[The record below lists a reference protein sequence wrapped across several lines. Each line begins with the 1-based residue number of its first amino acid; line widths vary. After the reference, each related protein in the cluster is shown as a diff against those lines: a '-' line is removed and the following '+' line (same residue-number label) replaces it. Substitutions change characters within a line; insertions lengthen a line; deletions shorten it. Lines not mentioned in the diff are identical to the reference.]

1 MKDFGKLGNFPC
13 NNEISYE
20 LRCFLG
26 TRRQFMKKN
35 RKRIVAAFMTILMA
49 LTLVPTW
56 LLGGVFATT
65 AKADNTVELSGVA
78 MATTVKDKKDKNTF
92 GDSFGGDYDC
102 KNGFVIDKG
111 VIHKNS
117 AKDIKE
123 GSTTIFKGK
132 KDSNGEIDSVCLQ
145 VNASNAIRYTVPEG
159 NTATISVIA
168 GTSGGK
174 TGEKRNVVIK
184 KVLGEN
190 NENEV
195 TKGKDMTKGGSTD
208 VNADGTAFSKTVSS
222 KMEAGTYAIYGSNT
236 IDIYY
241 VKVELETAG
250 PVTGAK
256 PTVRPDSLKANYNT
270 ETGKIDLSWDAAV
283 EGTGDSVYQIFVGD
297 KKVDSVKCTEKTY
310 SYTPDKSGKY
320 TFTVKGA
327 LGTDV
332 EETGASAEVT
342 VTVPLAEPSV
352 KATRVSTDGTK
363 INVEASGSA
372 EAEKYEISVY
382 DADKK
387 LVKTV
392 EAEAKDGKATT
403 TIDGLK
409 EGYKYYV
416 SATAV
421 RGDEKKASDSEKMAS
436 VMPYA
441 EKDTSQAIPG
451 MTVINTNDAD
461 NSKTVSL
468 TIVRENG
475 TIKAGQTSGK
485 SSKIEKTG
493 IKYGSLIA
501 APATTKDF
509 TFSATIK
516 VTGAE
521 RGTSTSK
528 QQGVYLGAF
537 ADTKQ
542 ATKDIISA
550 ELGTD
555 GKAYSAYIGIKKDGE
570 FDRDGGVDAKLDT
583 EYKVTITR
591 TGSVYTYSVKNKND
605 DVVMQESVTATADA
619 LKEGGAAIP
628 AIALVGA
635 TATITNIKLTVDGK
649 AAVDAANFTGSFNP
663 FVDNWAIVDA
673 PVLSDVTTEEN
684 KKDGKITIK
693 VDEEI
698 SPVGAAEVSV
708 DMIDAEGKVVDTK
721 VASSTGA
728 SVTFEPKASGD
739 YSFKAYATRPTET
752 TKKES
757 KPITVKG
764 FVLPIK
770 APVVNARTAT
780 DSKVE
785 VYWDAVPEAN
795 TYKVEYKKNGDESF
809 AVLTEGTT
817 ALSAM
822 TPSLTAGETYIFKVT
837 ATRTSDGQSK
847 TSNDVIFTV
856 ADHEQFVWKF
866 SAFGQG
872 VTINEDKLN
881 DKKKSNNGYSGSV
894 NTGDGSVNV
903 WSVGSKGKLVPAS
916 TDGVAFYYATI
927 PANKNFT
934 LTATANVNSWTYT
947 NGQEGFGLMAADAV
961 GTNGDSSVFWNN
973 SYMASATKV
982 EYYSSVDEE
991 TGVASVS
998 KTSGDKI
1005 SMKLG
1010 IGSQEKIGVTN
1021 DNIDK
1026 LKDNDTDTVTNEF
1039 KTSMSTLDT
1048 SKLGSEA
1055 GTYNLIGNYT
1065 NTDSTFVGTT
1075 VENPITTI
1083 KLTIQKNNT
1092 GYFVSYTD
1100 ANGNTTTKKYYDT
1113 EALSKLDADNVYV
1126 GMFASRT
1133 CDVTYTDISLTTID
1147 PADDAPAEERPV
1159 EYKDVVLSVSS
1170 ASTSSSEN
1178 YKLKGMSNVD
1188 GHVVVTKGEEVVGE
1202 GDVKASEAFAFD
1214 TKLKVGDNKF
1224 VVTLTPDENFKFG
1237 DYELPTS
1244 YDPVEV
1250 SKTVTYAYFTGD
1262 LIYVSAEATAA
1273 VYEAKAN
1280 ETYSSKAQINS
1291 GKGTKGNPIDIYNA
1305 VAYAKAG
1312 QKILLLAGDYKVA
1325 NNLLIPFGID
1335 GTSEKPIYMMPEQ
1348 AGTRVVLDFA
1358 GTTGEGITLCGNYW
1372 YIQNIDVTNSANGKD
1387 GIHVAGSYNVLDS
1400 VNTYNNG
1407 NTGIQISRFSN
1418 VQAKSDWP
1426 AYNTI
1431 KNCTSHNNADAGY
1444 EDADGFAAKL
1454 TIGKGNVFVGCIA
1467 HNNAD
1472 DGWDLFA
1479 KVETGNIPAV
1489 VIMNCVAYANGY
1501 LEDGT
1506 DAGNGNGFKMGGS
1519 SLAGGHVLLNSV
1531 AFENKAKGIDSN
1543 SCPDNVVVSSTS
1555 YNNNN
1560 YNIALYTNDA
1570 KNTDYT
1576 AYGALSYRN
1585 KYQSVSDS
1593 FKAKGT
1599 QDAAK
1604 LYQATDYYWK
1614 AASGDANEASTALT
1628 DSSFVSVN
1636 TNSVNVDTATA
1647 LTETATLL
1655 ADTASAIKYTAE
1667 PVTRNADGTI
1677 NMNGIMML
1685 TAETRAALGAG
1696 VGADALDKAPQLT
1709 AESKQILINA
1719 LGEEE
1724 FNRIASLS
1732 FASPVLSREGNE
1744 GTLTKDSSNMALM
1757 MILLMASVAAAAGV
1771 VVFEKKRRM
1780 AR

>member
-1 MKDFGKLGNFPC
+1 MRYRRKYGVL
-13 NNEISYE
+13 E
-20 LRCFLG
+20 

-35 RKRIVAAFMTILMA
+35 RKRIVAAFMTVLMA

-65 AKADNTVELSGVA
+65 AKADEKTYS
-78 MATTVKDKKDKNTF
+78 
-92 GDSFGGDYDC
+92 YD
-102 KNGFVIDKG
+102 V
-111 VIHKNS
+111 
-117 AKDIKE
+117 
-123 GSTTIFKGK
+123 T
-132 KDSNGEIDSVCLQ
+132 KDSNWKKATNIAKDTKIGTDGYFVIGNGGESGDKAKYA
-145 VNASNAIRYTVPEG
+145 NSNTKSIELNNGGVGTISFTIPAGMEA
-159 NTATISVIA
+159 TATFTVTASGDLKNGVAAIA
-168 GTSGGK
+168 YY
-174 TGEKRNVVIK
+174 E
-184 KVLGEN
+184 LL
-190 NENEV
+190 
-195 TKGKDMTKGGSTD
+195 D
-208 VNADGTAFSKTVSS
+208 SS
-222 KMEAGTYAIYGSNT
+222 KVAVSQVSGAENCKLTDTKTKVEASYKLSEGTYTFKANKPTEDTNKNVRVYKIEVNMKST
-236 IDIYY
+236 
-241 VKVELETAG
+241 G
-250 PVTGAK
+250 PVVGAM
-256 PTVRPDSLKANYNT
+256 PTVKPDSLTANYNQ
-270 ETGKIDLSWDAAV
+270 ETGKVDLAWEAAV
-283 EGTGDSVYQIFVGD
+283 EGSGDSVYQIYVGD
-297 KKVDSVKCTEKTY
+297 KKVDSVKYTEKTY
-310 SYTPDKSGKY
+310 SYTPDKSGEY
-320 TFTVKGA
+320 TFSVKGA
-327 LGTDV
+327 LGDKV
-332 EETGASAEVT
+332 EEKGASKTVAVT
-342 VTVPLAEPSV
+342 LPLSAPTV
-352 KATRVSTDGTK
+352 KATRVPTDGTK
-363 INVEASGSA
+363 INVEASGS
-372 EAEKYEISVY
+372 EAEKYEFSVY

-542 ATKDIISA
+542 GTKDIISA

-649 AAVDAANFTGSFNP
+649 VAVDAANFTGSFNP

-961 GTNGDSSVFWNN
+961 GTNGDASVFWNN

-1021 DNIDK
+1021 DNINK

-1273 VYEAKAN
+1273 VDEAKAN

-1479 KVETGNIPAV
+1479 KVETGNIPSV

-1593 FKAKGT
+1593 LKAKGT

-1647 LTETATLL
+1647 LTETAILL

-1667 PVTRNADGTI
+1667 PVTRNTDGTI
-1677 NMNGIMML
+1677 NMNGLMML

-1757 MILLMASVAAAAGV
+1757 MILLMASVAAVAGV

>member
-195 TKGKDMTKGGSTD
+195 TKGKDMTKGGSSD

-283 EGTGDSVYQIFVGD
+283 EGIGDSVYQIFVGD

-493 IKYGSLIA
+493 VKYGSLIA

-542 ATKDIISA
+542 GTKDIISA

-649 AAVDAANFTGSFNP
+649 VAVDAANFTGSFNP

-673 PVLSDVTTEEN
+673 PVLSDATTEEN

-961 GTNGDSSVFWNN
+961 GTNGDASVFWNN

-1170 ASTSSSEN
+1170 ASTSSSED

-1202 GDVKASEAFAFD
+1202 GDVKASEAFTFD

-1250 SKTVTYAYFTGD
+1250 SKSVTYAYFTGD

-1273 VYEAKAN
+1273 VDEAKAN

-1312 QKILLLAGDYKVA
+1312 QKILLLEGNYKVA
-1325 NNLLIPFGID
+1325 NNLLIPFGIN

-1454 TIGKGNVFVGCIA
+1454 TIGKGNVFIGCIA

-1479 KVETGNIPAV
+1479 KVETGNIPSV

-1593 FKAKGT
+1593 LKAKGT

>member
-1 MKDFGKLGNFPC
+1 
-13 NNEISYE
+13 
-20 LRCFLG
+20 
-26 TRRQFMKKN
+26 MKKN

-195 TKGKDMTKGGSTD
+195 TKGKDMTKGGSSD

-542 ATKDIISA
+542 GTKDIISA

-649 AAVDAANFTGSFNP
+649 VAVDAANFTGSFNP

-673 PVLSDVTTEEN
+673 PVLSDVTTEDN

-866 SAFGQG
+866 SAFGSG
-872 VTINEDKLN
+872 ITINEDKLN

-903 WSVGSKGKLVPAS
+903 WSLGSKGKLVPAS

-927 PANKNFT
+927 PTSKNFT

-961 GTNGDSSVFWNN
+961 GTNGDASVFWNN

-982 EYYSSVDEE
+982 EYYSNIDEE

-1026 LKDNDTDTVTNEF
+1026 LKNNDTDTVTNEF
-1039 KTSMSTLDT
+1039 KTTMSTLDT

-1075 VENPITTI
+1075 VENPITSI

-1100 ANGNTTTKKYYDT
+1100 AEGNTTTKKYYDT
-1113 EALSKLDADNVYV
+1113 DALSKIDAENVYV

-1159 EYKDVVLSVSS
+1159 EYKNVVLSVSS
-1170 ASTSSSEN
+1170 ASTSSSED

-1250 SKTVTYAYFTGD
+1250 SKSVTYAYFTGD

-1273 VYEAKAN
+1273 VDEAKAN

-1312 QKILLLAGDYKVA
+1312 QKILLLEGNYKVA

-1472 DGWDLFA
+1472 DGWDFFA
-1479 KVETGNIPAV
+1479 KVETGNIPTV

-1519 SLAGGHVLLNSV
+1519 SLAAGHVILNSV

-1593 FKAKGT
+1593 LKAKGT

-1614 AASGDANEASTALT
+1614 AASGDANEASTVLT

-1677 NMNGIMML
+1677 NMNGLMML

-1724 FNRIASLS
+1724 FNRIASIS

-1771 VVFEKKRRM
+1771 VVFEKKRRI

>member
-1 MKDFGKLGNFPC
+1 MRYRRKYGVL
-13 NNEISYE
+13 E
-20 LRCFLG
+20 

-35 RKRIVAAFMTILMA
+35 RKRIVAAFMTVLMA

-56 LLGGVFATT
+56 LLGGVFTTT
-65 AKADNTVELSGVA
+65 AKAAEKTYSYDVESDSNWKK
-78 MATTVKDKKDKNTF
+78 ATNIAKDTKIGTD
-92 GDSFGGDYDC
+92 GY
-102 KNGFVIDKG
+102 FVIGNGGEKGDKAKYANSDTRSIELARGG
-111 VIHKNS
+111 V
-117 AKDIKE
+117 
-123 GSTTIFKGK
+123 GTISF
-132 KDSNGEIDSVCLQ
+132 
-145 VNASNAIRYTVPEG
+145 TVPAGMEATASFEVTASG
-159 NTATISVIA
+159 AGIAYYDLIDASQKSVSQESGAAGCKLTDTNTAVTASY
-168 GTSGGK
+168 K
-174 TGEKRNVVIK
+174 
-184 KVLGEN
+184 LGE
-190 NENEV
+190 
-195 TKGKDMTKGGSTD
+195 
-208 VNADGTAFSKTVSS
+208 
-222 KMEAGTYAIYGSNT
+222 GTYTFRATAPTDAKKNVRVYSIKVNT
-236 IDIYY
+236 
-241 VKVELETAG
+241 KSTA

-256 PTVRPDSLKANYNT
+256 PTVKPDSLKANYNT

-283 EGTGDSVYQIFVGD
+283 EGSGDSVYQIFVGD

-342 VTVPLAEPSV
+342 VTVPLTEPTV

-372 EAEKYEISVY
+372 EAERYEISVY

-392 EAEAKDGKATT
+392 EADAKDGKASATV
-403 TIDGLK
+403 DGLK

-521 RGTSTSK
+521 KGTSTSK

-649 AAVDAANFTGSFNP
+649 VAVDAANFTGSFNP

-673 PVLSDVTTEEN
+673 PVLSDATTEEN

-795 TYKVEYKKNGDESF
+795 TYKVEYKKNGEESF

-961 GTNGDSSVFWNN
+961 GTNGDASVFWNN

-1273 VYEAKAN
+1273 VDEAKAN

-1614 AASGDANEASTALT
+1614 AASGDANEASTVLT

-1655 ADTASAIKYTAE
+1655 ADTASAIKYTVE

-1677 NMNGIMML
+1677 NMNGLMML

>member
-1 MKDFGKLGNFPC
+1 
-13 NNEISYE
+13 
-20 LRCFLG
+20 
-26 TRRQFMKKN
+26 MKKN

-649 AAVDAANFTGSFNP
+649 AEVDAANFTGSFNP

-757 KPITVKG
+757 ESITVEG

-1273 VYEAKAN
+1273 VDEAKAN

-1655 ADTASAIKYTAE
+1655 ADTASAIKYTAD

>member
-1 MKDFGKLGNFPC
+1 
-13 NNEISYE
+13 
-20 LRCFLG
+20 
-26 TRRQFMKKN
+26 MKKN

-195 TKGKDMTKGGSTD
+195 TKGKDMTKGGSSD

-542 ATKDIISA
+542 GTKDIISA

-649 AAVDAANFTGSFNP
+649 VAVDAANFTGSFNP

-673 PVLSDVTTEEN
+673 PVLSDVTTEDN

-785 VYWDAVPEAN
+785 VYWDAVPEAS

-961 GTNGDSSVFWNN
+961 GTNGDASVFWNN

-1170 ASTSSSEN
+1170 ASTASSEN

-1273 VYEAKAN
+1273 VDEAKAN

-1479 KVETGNIPAV
+1479 KVETGNIPSV

-1677 NMNGIMML
+1677 NMNGLMML

>member
-1 MKDFGKLGNFPC
+1 MRYRRKYGVL
-13 NNEISYE
+13 E
-20 LRCFLG
+20 

-35 RKRIVAAFMTILMA
+35 RKRIVAAFMTVLMA

-56 LLGGVFATT
+56 LLGGVFTTT
-65 AKADNTVELSGVA
+65 AKAAEKTYSYDVESDSNWKK
-78 MATTVKDKKDKNTF
+78 ATNIAKDTKIGTD
-92 GDSFGGDYDC
+92 GY
-102 KNGFVIDKG
+102 FVIGNGGEKGDKAKYANSDTRSIELARGG
-111 VIHKNS
+111 V
-117 AKDIKE
+117 
-123 GSTTIFKGK
+123 GTISF
-132 KDSNGEIDSVCLQ
+132 
-145 VNASNAIRYTVPEG
+145 TVPAGMEATASFEVTASG
-159 NTATISVIA
+159 AGIAYYDLIDASQKSVSQESGAAGCKLTDTNTAVTASY
-168 GTSGGK
+168 K
-174 TGEKRNVVIK
+174 
-184 KVLGEN
+184 LGE
-190 NENEV
+190 
-195 TKGKDMTKGGSTD
+195 
-208 VNADGTAFSKTVSS
+208 
-222 KMEAGTYAIYGSNT
+222 GTYTFRATAPTDAKKNVRVYSIKVNT
-236 IDIYY
+236 
-241 VKVELETAG
+241 KSTG

-256 PTVRPDSLKANYNT
+256 PTVKPDSLKANYNT

-283 EGTGDSVYQIFVGD
+283 EGSGDSVYQIFVGD

-342 VTVPLAEPSV
+342 VTVPLTEPTV

-372 EAEKYEISVY
+372 EAERYEISVY

-392 EAEAKDGKATT
+392 EADAKDGKASATV
-403 TIDGLK
+403 DGLK

-649 AAVDAANFTGSFNP
+649 VAVDAANFTGSFNP
-663 FVDNWAIVDA
+663 FVDNWAIVDV
-673 PVLSDVTTEEN
+673 PVLSDATTEEN

-795 TYKVEYKKNGDESF
+795 TYKVEYKKNGEESF

-961 GTNGDSSVFWNN
+961 GTNGDASVFWNN

-1273 VYEAKAN
+1273 VDEAKAN

>member
-649 AAVDAANFTGSFNP
+649 VAVDAANFTGSFNP

-673 PVLSDVTTEEN
+673 PVLSDATTEEN

-795 TYKVEYKKNGDESF
+795 TYKVEYKKNGEESF

-961 GTNGDSSVFWNN
+961 GTNGDASVFWNN

-1273 VYEAKAN
+1273 VDEAKAN

>member
-195 TKGKDMTKGGSTD
+195 TKGKDMTKGGSSD

-542 ATKDIISA
+542 GTKDIISA

-649 AAVDAANFTGSFNP
+649 VAVDAANFTGSFNP

-961 GTNGDSSVFWNN
+961 GTNGDASVFWNN

-1273 VYEAKAN
+1273 VDEAKAN

-1479 KVETGNIPAV
+1479 KVETGNIPSV

-1593 FKAKGT
+1593 LKAKGT

-1677 NMNGIMML
+1677 NMNGLMML

-1757 MILLMASVAAAAGV
+1757 MILLMASVAAVAGV

>member
-1 MKDFGKLGNFPC
+1 MRVSRATMRYRRKYGVL
-13 NNEISYE
+13 E
-20 LRCFLG
+20 

-35 RKRIVAAFMTILMA
+35 RKRIVAAFMTVLMA

-56 LLGGVFATT
+56 LLGGVFTTT
-65 AKADNTVELSGVA
+65 AKADEKTYS
-78 MATTVKDKKDKNTF
+78 
-92 GDSFGGDYDC
+92 YD
-102 KNGFVIDKG
+102 V
-111 VIHKNS
+111 
-117 AKDIKE
+117 
-123 GSTTIFKGK
+123 T
-132 KDSNGEIDSVCLQ
+132 KDSNWKKATNIAKDTKIGTDGYFVIGNGGESGDKAKYA
-145 VNASNAIRYTVPEG
+145 NSNTKSIELNNGGVGTISFTIPAGMEA
-159 NTATISVIA
+159 TATFTVTASGDLKNGVAAIA
-168 GTSGGK
+168 YYELLDSAKVAVSQVSGAENCKLTDTK
-174 TGEKRNVVIK
+174 T
-184 KVLGEN
+184 KV
-190 NENEV
+190 
-195 TKGKDMTKGGSTD
+195 
-208 VNADGTAFSKTVSS
+208 
-222 KMEAGTYAIYGSNT
+222 EASYKLSEGTYTFKANKPTEDTNKNVRVYKIEVNMKST
-236 IDIYY
+236 
-241 VKVELETAG
+241 G
-250 PVTGAK
+250 PVVGAM
-256 PTVRPDSLKANYNT
+256 PTVKPDSLTANYNQ
-270 ETGKIDLSWDAAV
+270 ETGKVDLAWEAAV
-283 EGTGDSVYQIFVGD
+283 EGSGDSVYQIYVGD
-297 KKVDSVKCTEKTY
+297 KKVDSVKYTEKTY
-310 SYTPDKSGKY
+310 SYTPDKSGEY
-320 TFTVKGA
+320 TFSVKGA
-327 LGTDV
+327 LGDKV
-332 EETGASAEVT
+332 EEKGASKTVAVT
-342 VTVPLAEPSV
+342 LPLSAPTV
-352 KATRVSTDGTK
+352 KATRVPTDGTK
-363 INVEASGSA
+363 INVEASGS
-372 EAEKYEISVY
+372 EAEKYEFSVY
-382 DADKK
+382 DSDKK

-392 EAEAKDGKATT
+392 EAEAKDGKAATT
-403 TIDGLK
+403 VEGLK

-421 RGDEKKASDSEKMAS
+421 RGEEKKESDAEKMAS

-493 IKYGSLIA
+493 VKYGSLIA

-542 ATKDIISA
+542 GTKDIISA

-649 AAVDAANFTGSFNP
+649 VAVDAANFTGSFNP

-673 PVLSDVTTEEN
+673 PVLSDVTTEDN

-866 SAFGQG
+866 SAFGSG
-872 VTINEDKLN
+872 ITINEDKLN

-903 WSVGSKGKLVPAS
+903 WSLGSKGKLVPAS

-927 PANKNFT
+927 PTSKNFT

-961 GTNGDSSVFWNN
+961 GTNGDASVFWNN

-982 EYYSSVDEE
+982 EYYSNIDEE

-1026 LKDNDTDTVTNEF
+1026 LKNNDTDTVTNEF
-1039 KTSMSTLDT
+1039 KTTMSTLDT

-1075 VENPITTI
+1075 VENPITSI

-1100 ANGNTTTKKYYDT
+1100 AEGNTTTKKYYDT
-1113 EALSKLDADNVYV
+1113 DALSKIDAENVYV

-1159 EYKDVVLSVSS
+1159 EYKNVVLSVSS
-1170 ASTSSSEN
+1170 ASTSSSED

-1214 TKLKVGDNKF
+1214 TKLKIGDNKF

-1250 SKTVTYAYFTGD
+1250 SKSVTYAYFTGD

-1273 VYEAKAN
+1273 VDEAKAN

-1312 QKILLLAGDYKVA
+1312 QKILLLEGNYKVA
-1325 NNLLIPFGID
+1325 NNLLIPFGIN

-1454 TIGKGNVFVGCIA
+1454 TIGKGNVFIGCIA

-1479 KVETGNIPAV
+1479 KVETGNIPSV

-1593 FKAKGT
+1593 LKAKGT

-1655 ADTASAIKYTAE
+1655 ADAASAIKYTAE

>member
-1 MKDFGKLGNFPC
+1 
-13 NNEISYE
+13 
-20 LRCFLG
+20 
-26 TRRQFMKKN
+26 MKKN
-35 RKRIVAAFMTILMA
+35 RKRIVAAFMTVLMA

-56 LLGGVFATT
+56 LLGGVFTTT
-65 AKADNTVELSGVA
+65 AKADDTVELSGVA
-78 MATTVKDKKDKNTF
+78 MATVVKDKKDKSTF
-92 GDSFGGDYDC
+92 ETSFGKDYDC
-102 KNGFVIDKG
+102 GNGFVIDKG
-111 VIHKNS
+111 VIHKKS

-145 VNASNAIRYTVPEG
+145 VNGENAIRYTVPDG
-159 NTATISVIA
+159 KTATITIVA
-168 GTSGGK
+168 GTSGGNAGD
-174 TGEKRNVVIK
+174 TRNVIVK
-184 KVLGEN
+184 SGEA
-190 NENEV
+190 EV
-195 TKGKDMTKGGSTD
+195 AKGEDMTKGGGSD
-208 VNADGTAFSKTVSS
+208 VKADGTAFSKTVISS
-222 KMEAGTYAIYGSNT
+222 LAAGTYAIYGSNT
-236 IDIYY
+236 IDIYD
-241 VKVELETAG
+241 VKVELENAG
-250 PVTGAK
+250 PVVGDK
-256 PTVRPDSLKANYNT
+256 PSVKADSVKAVYNS
-270 ETGKIDLSWDAAV
+270 ETGKIDITWEAAV
-283 EGTGDSVYQIFVGD
+283 EGSGSSVFNIYVNDSKNPV
-297 KKVDSVKCTEKTY
+297 KSVPCTEYTY
-310 SYTPDKSGKY
+310 SYEPTASGEY

-327 LGTDV
+327 LGNDV
-332 EETGASAEVT
+332 EETGATAKVTCTLPLSAPT
-342 VTVPLAEPSV
+342 V
-352 KATRVSTDGTK
+352 KATRVPTDGTK
-363 INVEASGSA
+363 INVEASGS
-372 EAEKYEISVY
+372 EAEKYEFSVY
-382 DADKK
+382 DSDKN

-392 EAEAKDGKATT
+392 EAEAKDGKASTT
-403 TIDGLK
+403 VDGLK

-421 RGDEKKASDSEKMAS
+421 RGEEKKESDSEKIAS

-451 MTVINTNDAD
+451 MTVINTNDASS
-461 NSKTVSL
+461 SKTVSL

-509 TFSATIK
+509 TLSATIK

-542 ATKDIISA
+542 ETKDIISA

-555 GKAYSAYIGIKKDGE
+555 GKAYSAYLGIKKDGE

-583 EYKVTITR
+583 EYKVAITR
-591 TGSVYTYSVKNKND
+591 TGSTYTYSVKTKND
-605 DVVMQESVTATADA
+605 DVVMQETVTATTDA

-628 AIALVGA
+628 AIALIGA
-635 TATITNIKLTVDGK
+635 TATITDLKLTVDGQDT
-649 AAVDAANFTGSFNP
+649 VDAANFSGTFNP
-663 FVDNWAIVDA
+663 FVDNWEIVDA
-673 PVLSDVTTEEN
+673 PVLSDATTAQD
-684 KKDGKITIK
+684 KTDGKIVIK

-708 DMIDAEGKVVDTK
+708 DMIDAKGTVVDTK
-721 VASSTGA
+721 VASATGA
-728 SVTFEPKASGD
+728 TVTFTPEASGN
-739 YSFKAYATRPTET
+739 YTFKAYATRPTET

-757 KPITVKG
+757 KAITVEG
-764 FVLPIK
+764 FILPIK
-770 APVVNARTAT
+770 APVANARTAT
-780 DSKVE
+780 SSKVE
-785 VYWDAVPEAN
+785 VYWDAVPEAD

-847 TSNDVIFTV
+847 TSNDLIFTV

-872 VTINEDKLN
+872 VTINSDKLN
-881 DKKKSNNGYSGSV
+881 DKTKSNNGYSGSV

-927 PANKNFT
+927 PTNKNFT

-961 GTNGDSSVFWNN
+961 GTNGDASVFWNN
-973 SYMASATKV
+973 SYMASVTKV
-982 EYYSSVDEE
+982 EYYSNVDEE
-991 TGVASVS
+991 TGEASVS

-1010 IGSQEKIGVTN
+1010 IGSQEKIGVTT
-1021 DNIDK
+1021 DNISK
-1026 LKDNDTDTVTNEF
+1026 LLDNDTDTVTNEF
-1039 KTSMSTLDT
+1039 KTTMSTLET
-1048 SKLGSEA
+1048 SKLGGEA

-1075 VENPITTI
+1075 VENPITSI

-1100 ANGNTTTKKYYDT
+1100 AEGNTTTKKYYDT
-1113 EALSKLDADNVYV
+1113 EALSQIDADNVYI

-1133 CDVTYTDISLTTID
+1133 CDVTFSDISLTTID

-1170 ASTSSSEN
+1170 ASTASSED

-1188 GHVVVTKGEEVVGE
+1188 GHVVVTKGNEVVGE

-1250 SKTVTYAYFTGD
+1250 SKSVTYAYFTGD

-1273 VYEAKAN
+1273 VDEAKAN

-1312 QKILLLAGDYKVA
+1312 QKILLLEGDYKVA

-1372 YIQNIDVTNSANGKD
+1372 YIQNIDVTHSANGKD

-1454 TIGKGNVFVGCIA
+1454 TIGKGNVFIGCIA

-1472 DGWDLFA
+1472 DGWDFFA
-1479 KVETGNIPAV
+1479 KVETGNIPTV
-1489 VIMNCVAYANGY
+1489 VIINSVAYGNGF

-1519 SLAGGHVLLNSV
+1519 SLAGGHVLLNCV

-1560 YNIALYTNDA
+1560 YNVALYTNDA

-1576 AYGALSYRN
+1576 AYGIVSYRN
-1585 KYQSVSDS
+1585 KYQSISDS
-1593 FKAKGT
+1593 FKTKGT
-1599 QDAAK
+1599 QDTAK
-1604 LYQATDYYWK
+1604 LYQSTDYFWK
-1614 AASGDANEASTALT
+1614 AASGDAKEASTALT
-1628 DSSFVSVN
+1628 DNSFVSVN

-1647 LTETATLL
+1647 LTESATLL
-1655 ADTASAIKYTAE
+1655 ADTTSAIKYTAD

-1677 NMNGIMML
+1677 NMNGLMMF

-1757 MILLMASVAAAAGV
+1757 IILLMASVAAAAGV

>member
-1 MKDFGKLGNFPC
+1 
-13 NNEISYE
+13 
-20 LRCFLG
+20 
-26 TRRQFMKKN
+26 MKKN

-195 TKGKDMTKGGSTD
+195 TKGKDMTKGGSSD

-542 ATKDIISA
+542 GTKDIISA

-649 AAVDAANFTGSFNP
+649 VAVDAANFTGSFNP

-673 PVLSDVTTEEN
+673 PVLSDVTTEDN

-961 GTNGDSSVFWNN
+961 GTNGDASVFWNN

-1170 ASTSSSEN
+1170 ASTSSSED

-1250 SKTVTYAYFTGD
+1250 SKSVTYAYFTGD

-1273 VYEAKAN
+1273 VDEAKAN

-1312 QKILLLAGDYKVA
+1312 QKILLLEGNYKVA
-1325 NNLLIPFGID
+1325 NNLLIPFGIN

-1479 KVETGNIPAV
+1479 KVETGNIPSV

-1593 FKAKGT
+1593 LKAKGT
-1599 QDAAK
+1599 QDVAK
-1604 LYQATDYYWK
+1604 LYQATDYLWK
-1614 AASGDANEASTALT
+1614 AASGDAKEASTALT

-1647 LTETATLL
+1647 LTENATLL
-1655 ADTASAIKYTAE
+1655 ADTASAIKYTSE

-1677 NMNGIMML
+1677 NMNGLMML

-1724 FNRIASLS
+1724 FNRIASIS

>member
-1 MKDFGKLGNFPC
+1 
-13 NNEISYE
+13 
-20 LRCFLG
+20 
-26 TRRQFMKKN
+26 
-35 RKRIVAAFMTILMA
+35 
-49 LTLVPTW
+49 
-56 LLGGVFATT
+56 
-65 AKADNTVELSGVA
+65 
-78 MATTVKDKKDKNTF
+78 
-92 GDSFGGDYDC
+92 
-102 KNGFVIDKG
+102 
-111 VIHKNS
+111 
-117 AKDIKE
+117 
-123 GSTTIFKGK
+123 
-132 KDSNGEIDSVCLQ
+132 
-145 VNASNAIRYTVPEG
+145 
-159 NTATISVIA
+159 
-168 GTSGGK
+168 
-174 TGEKRNVVIK
+174 
-184 KVLGEN
+184 
-190 NENEV
+190 
-195 TKGKDMTKGGSTD
+195 MTKGGSSD

-542 ATKDIISA
+542 GTKDIISA

-649 AAVDAANFTGSFNP
+649 VAVDAANFTGSFNP

-673 PVLSDVTTEEN
+673 PVLSDVTTEDN

-961 GTNGDSSVFWNN
+961 GTNGDASVFWNN

-1170 ASTSSSEN
+1170 ASTSSSED

-1250 SKTVTYAYFTGD
+1250 SKSVTYAYFTGD

-1273 VYEAKAN
+1273 VDEAKAN

-1312 QKILLLAGDYKVA
+1312 QKILLLEGNYKVA
-1325 NNLLIPFGID
+1325 NNLLIPFGIN

-1472 DGWDLFA
+1472 DGWDFFA
-1479 KVETGNIPAV
+1479 KVETGNIPTV

-1519 SLAGGHVLLNSV
+1519 SLAAGHVILNSV

-1593 FKAKGT
+1593 LKAKGT

-1677 NMNGIMML
+1677 NMNGLMML

>member
-1 MKDFGKLGNFPC
+1 
-13 NNEISYE
+13 
-20 LRCFLG
+20 
-26 TRRQFMKKN
+26 
-35 RKRIVAAFMTILMA
+35 
-49 LTLVPTW
+49 
-56 LLGGVFATT
+56 
-65 AKADNTVELSGVA
+65 
-78 MATTVKDKKDKNTF
+78 
-92 GDSFGGDYDC
+92 
-102 KNGFVIDKG
+102 
-111 VIHKNS
+111 
-117 AKDIKE
+117 
-123 GSTTIFKGK
+123 
-132 KDSNGEIDSVCLQ
+132 
-145 VNASNAIRYTVPEG
+145 
-159 NTATISVIA
+159 
-168 GTSGGK
+168 
-174 TGEKRNVVIK
+174 
-184 KVLGEN
+184 
-190 NENEV
+190 
-195 TKGKDMTKGGSTD
+195 
-208 VNADGTAFSKTVSS
+208 
-222 KMEAGTYAIYGSNT
+222 
-236 IDIYY
+236 
-241 VKVELETAG
+241 
-250 PVTGAK
+250 
-256 PTVRPDSLKANYNT
+256 
-270 ETGKIDLSWDAAV
+270 
-283 EGTGDSVYQIFVGD
+283 
-297 KKVDSVKCTEKTY
+297 
-310 SYTPDKSGKY
+310 
-320 TFTVKGA
+320 
-327 LGTDV
+327 
-332 EETGASAEVT
+332 
-342 VTVPLAEPSV
+342 
-352 KATRVSTDGTK
+352 
-363 INVEASGSA
+363 
-372 EAEKYEISVY
+372 
-382 DADKK
+382 
-387 LVKTV
+387 
-392 EAEAKDGKATT
+392 
-403 TIDGLK
+403 
-409 EGYKYYV
+409 
-416 SATAV
+416 
-421 RGDEKKASDSEKMAS
+421 MAS

-961 GTNGDSSVFWNN
+961 GTNGDASVFWNN

-1055 GTYNLIGNYT
+1055 GTCNLIGNYT

-1273 VYEAKAN
+1273 VDEAKAN

-1593 FKAKGT
+1593 LKAKGT

-1614 AASGDANEASTALT
+1614 AASGDANEASTVLT

-1655 ADTASAIKYTAE
+1655 ADTASAIKYTVE

-1677 NMNGIMML
+1677 NMNGLMML

-1724 FNRIASLS
+1724 FNRITSLS

>member
-1 MKDFGKLGNFPC
+1 
-13 NNEISYE
+13 
-20 LRCFLG
+20 
-26 TRRQFMKKN
+26 MKKN

-195 TKGKDMTKGGSTD
+195 TKGKDMTKGGSSD

-542 ATKDIISA
+542 GTKDIISA

-649 AAVDAANFTGSFNP
+649 VAVDAANFTGSFNP

-961 GTNGDSSVFWNN
+961 GTNGDASVFWNN

-1133 CDVTYTDISLTTID
+1133 CDVTYTDISLTTIN

-1273 VYEAKAN
+1273 VDEAKAN

-1479 KVETGNIPAV
+1479 KVETGNIPSV

-1677 NMNGIMML
+1677 NMNGLMML

>member
-1 MKDFGKLGNFPC
+1 
-13 NNEISYE
+13 
-20 LRCFLG
+20 
-26 TRRQFMKKN
+26 MKKN
-35 RKRIVAAFMTILMA
+35 RKRIVAAFMTVLMA

-56 LLGGVFATT
+56 LLGGVFTTT
-65 AKADNTVELSGVA
+65 AKAAGETKYALNAADLTAKADKEVVNNDELGGYF
-78 MATTVKDKKDKNTF
+78 TT
-92 GDSFGGDYDC
+92 Y
-102 KNGFVIDKG
+102 
-111 VIHKNS
+111 
-117 AKDIKE
+117 A
-123 GSTTIFKGK
+123 
-132 KDSNGEIDSVCLQ
+132 
-145 VNASNAIRYTVPEG
+145 
-159 NTATISVIA
+159 
-168 GTSGGK
+168 
-174 TGEKRNVVIK
+174 
-184 KVLGEN
+184 
-190 NENEV
+190 
-195 TKGKDMTKGGSTD
+195 KGKDSKGNDYAVVKRLDSKKNKVTSIEVGQYKTADEGSGLQFTVSGTAEVKIEVSSTGGSNSSMVAIKNELGD
-208 VNADGTAFSKTVSS
+208 NVADANSKTENIVTGTGKTTINYSLN
-222 KMEAGTYAIYGSNT
+222 AGTYLLTAGNLTKDAKDYGRAARVYS
-236 IDIYY
+236 IE
-241 VKVELETAG
+241 VVEKPAG
-250 PVTGAK
+250 PVVGDM
-256 PTVRPDSLKANYNT
+256 PTVKPDSLTANYNR
-270 ETGKIDLSWDAAV
+270 ETGKVDLAWEADV
-283 EGTGDSVYQIFVGD
+283 EGSGDSVYQIYVGD

-310 SYTPDKSGKY
+310 SYTPDKSGEY

-327 LGTDV
+327 LGDKV
-332 EETGASAEVT
+332 EEKGASKTIAVT
-342 VTVPLAEPSV
+342 LPLSAPTV
-352 KATRVSTDGTK
+352 KATRVPTDGTK
-363 INVEASGSA
+363 INVEASGS
-372 EAEKYEISVY
+372 EAEKYEFSVY
-382 DADKK
+382 DSDKN

-392 EAEAKDGKATT
+392 EAEAKDGKAATT
-403 TIDGLK
+403 VDGLK

-421 RGDEKKASDSEKMAS
+421 RGEEKKESDSEKMAS

-451 MTVINTNDAD
+451 MTVINTNDAK

-509 TFSATIK
+509 TLSATIK

-542 ATKDIISA
+542 ETKDIISA

-555 GKAYSAYIGIKKDGE
+555 GKAYSAYLGIKKDGE

-583 EYKVTITR
+583 EYKVAITR
-591 TGSVYTYSVKNKND
+591 TGSTYTYSVKTKND
-605 DVVMQESVTATADA
+605 DVVMQETVTATTDA

-628 AIALVGA
+628 AIALIGA
-635 TATITNIKLTVDGK
+635 TATITDLKLTVDGQ
-649 AAVDAANFTGSFNP
+649 ATVDAANFSGSFNP

-673 PVLSDVTTEEN
+673 PVLSDATTAQD
-684 KKDGKITIK
+684 KTDGKIVIK

-708 DMIDAEGKVVDTK
+708 DMIDAKGAVVDTK
-721 VASSTGA
+721 VASATGA
-728 SVTFEPKASGD
+728 TVTFEPKASGD
-739 YSFKAYATRPTET
+739 YTFKAYATRPTET

-757 KPITVKG
+757 KEISVKG

-770 APVVNARTAT
+770 APVANARTAT
-780 DSKVE
+780 SSKVE
-785 VYWDAVPEAN
+785 VYWDAVPEAD

-817 ALSAM
+817 ALSVM

-847 TSNDVIFTV
+847 TSNDLIFTV

-881 DKKKSNNGYSGSV
+881 DKQKSNNGYSGSV

-903 WSVGSKGKLVPAS
+903 WSLGSKGKLVPAS

-927 PANKNFT
+927 PSNKNFT

-961 GTNGDSSVFWNN
+961 GTNGDASVFWNN
-973 SYMASATKV
+973 SYMASVTKV
-982 EYYSSVDEE
+982 EYYSNVDEE
-991 TGVASVS
+991 TGEASVS

-1010 IGSQEKIGVTN
+1010 IGSQEKIGVTT
-1021 DNIDK
+1021 DNISK
-1026 LKDNDTDTVTNEF
+1026 LLDNDTDTVTNEF
-1039 KTSMSTLDT
+1039 KTTMSTLET
-1048 SKLGSEA
+1048 SKLGGEA

-1075 VENPITTI
+1075 VENPITSI

-1100 ANGNTTTKKYYDT
+1100 ADGNTTTKKYYDT
-1113 EALSKLDADNVYV
+1113 EALSKIDADNVYI

-1133 CDVTYTDISLTTID
+1133 CDVTFSDISLTTID

-1170 ASTSSSEN
+1170 ASTASSED

-1188 GHVVVTKGEEVVGE
+1188 GHVVVTKGDEVVGE
-1202 GDVKASEAFAFD
+1202 GDVKASEAFTFD

-1250 SKTVTYAYFTGD
+1250 SKSVTYAYFTGD

-1273 VYEAKAN
+1273 VDEAKAN

-1312 QKILLLAGDYKVA
+1312 QKILLLEGDYKVA

-1372 YIQNIDVTNSANGKD
+1372 YIQNIDVTHSANGKD

-1454 TIGKGNVFVGCIA
+1454 TIGKGNVFIGCIA

-1472 DGWDLFA
+1472 DGWDFFA
-1479 KVETGNIPAV
+1479 KVETGNIPTV
-1489 VIMNCVAYANGY
+1489 VIINSVAYGNGF

-1519 SLAGGHVLLNSV
+1519 SLAGGHVLLNCV

-1560 YNIALYTNDA
+1560 YNVALYTNDA

-1576 AYGALSYRN
+1576 AYGIVSYRN
-1585 KYQSVSDS
+1585 KYQSISDS
-1593 FKAKGT
+1593 FKTKGT
-1599 QDAAK
+1599 QDTAK
-1604 LYQATDYYWK
+1604 LYQATDYFWK

-1647 LTETATLL
+1647 LTENATLL
-1655 ADTASAIKYTAE
+1655 ADTASAIKYTAD

-1677 NMNGIMML
+1677 NMNGLMML
-1685 TAETRAALGAG
+1685 TAETRATLGAG

>member
-1 MKDFGKLGNFPC
+1 
-13 NNEISYE
+13 
-20 LRCFLG
+20 
-26 TRRQFMKKN
+26 MKKN

-195 TKGKDMTKGGSTD
+195 TKGKDMTKGGSSD

-542 ATKDIISA
+542 GTKDIISA

-649 AAVDAANFTGSFNP
+649 VAVDAANFTGSFNP

-916 TDGVAFYYATI
+916 TDGVALYYATI

-961 GTNGDSSVFWNN
+961 GTNGDASVFWNN

-1273 VYEAKAN
+1273 VDEAKAN

-1593 FKAKGT
+1593 LKAKGT

-1614 AASGDANEASTALT
+1614 AASGDANEASTVLT

>member
-1 MKDFGKLGNFPC
+1 
-13 NNEISYE
+13 
-20 LRCFLG
+20 
-26 TRRQFMKKN
+26 MKKN

-195 TKGKDMTKGGSTD
+195 TKGKDMTKGGSSD

-542 ATKDIISA
+542 GTKDIISA

-649 AAVDAANFTGSFNP
+649 VAVDAANFTGSFNP

-961 GTNGDSSVFWNN
+961 GTNGDASVFWNN

-1170 ASTSSSEN
+1170 ASTASSED

-1273 VYEAKAN
+1273 VDEAKAN

-1479 KVETGNIPAV
+1479 KVETGNIPSV

-1593 FKAKGT
+1593 LKAKGT

-1667 PVTRNADGTI
+1667 PVTRNTDGTI
-1677 NMNGIMML
+1677 NMNGLMML

-1757 MILLMASVAAAAGV
+1757 MILLMASVAAVAGV

>member
-1 MKDFGKLGNFPC
+1 
-13 NNEISYE
+13 
-20 LRCFLG
+20 
-26 TRRQFMKKN
+26 MKKN

-195 TKGKDMTKGGSTD
+195 TKGKDMTKGGSSD

-542 ATKDIISA
+542 GTKDIISA

-649 AAVDAANFTGSFNP
+649 VAVDAANFTGSFNP

-961 GTNGDSSVFWNN
+961 GTNGDASVFWNN

-1273 VYEAKAN
+1273 VDEAKAN

-1479 KVETGNIPAV
+1479 KVETGNIPSV

-1519 SLAGGHVLLNSV
+1519 SLVGGHVLLNSV

-1593 FKAKGT
+1593 LKAKGT

-1677 NMNGIMML
+1677 NMNGLMML

>member
-195 TKGKDMTKGGSTD
+195 TKGKDMTKGGSSD

-256 PTVRPDSLKANYNT
+256 PTVKPDSLKANYNT

-283 EGTGDSVYQIFVGD
+283 EGSGDSVYQIFVGD

-342 VTVPLAEPSV
+342 VTVPLTEPTV

-372 EAEKYEISVY
+372 EAERYEISVY

-392 EAEAKDGKATT
+392 EADAKDGKASATV
-403 TIDGLK
+403 DGLK

-649 AAVDAANFTGSFNP
+649 VAVDAANFTGSFNP

-1170 ASTSSSEN
+1170 ASTSSSED

-1273 VYEAKAN
+1273 VDEAKAN

>member
-1188 GHVVVTKGEEVVGE
+1188 GHVVVTKGDEVVGE

-1273 VYEAKAN
+1273 VDEAKAN

>member
-1 MKDFGKLGNFPC
+1 MRYRRKYGVL
-13 NNEISYE
+13 E
-20 LRCFLG
+20 

-35 RKRIVAAFMTILMA
+35 RKRIVAAFMTVLMA

-56 LLGGVFATT
+56 LLGGVFTTT
-65 AKADNTVELSGVA
+65 AKADEKTYS
-78 MATTVKDKKDKNTF
+78 
-92 GDSFGGDYDC
+92 YD
-102 KNGFVIDKG
+102 V
-111 VIHKNS
+111 
-117 AKDIKE
+117 
-123 GSTTIFKGK
+123 T
-132 KDSNGEIDSVCLQ
+132 KDSNWKKATNIAKDTKIGTDGYFVIGNGGESGDKAKYA
-145 VNASNAIRYTVPEG
+145 NSNTKSIELNNGGVGTISFTIPAGMEA
-159 NTATISVIA
+159 TATFTVTASGDLKNGVAAIA
-168 GTSGGK
+168 YY
-174 TGEKRNVVIK
+174 E
-184 KVLGEN
+184 LL
-190 NENEV
+190 
-195 TKGKDMTKGGSTD
+195 D
-208 VNADGTAFSKTVSS
+208 SS
-222 KMEAGTYAIYGSNT
+222 KVAVSQVSGAENCKLTDTKTKTEDTNKNVRVYKIEVNMKST
-236 IDIYY
+236 
-241 VKVELETAG
+241 G
-250 PVTGAK
+250 PVVGAM
-256 PTVRPDSLKANYNT
+256 PTVKPDSLTANYNQ
-270 ETGKIDLSWDAAV
+270 ETGKVDLAWEAAV
-283 EGTGDSVYQIFVGD
+283 EGSGDSVYQIYVGD
-297 KKVDSVKCTEKTY
+297 KKVDSVKYTEKTY
-310 SYTPDKSGKY
+310 SYTPDKSGEY
-320 TFTVKGA
+320 TFSVKGA
-327 LGTDV
+327 LGDKV
-332 EETGASAEVT
+332 EEKGASKTVAVT
-342 VTVPLAEPSV
+342 LPLSAPTV
-352 KATRVSTDGTK
+352 KASRVSTDGTK
-363 INVEASGSA
+363 INVEASGS
-372 EAEKYEISVY
+372 EAEKYEFSVY
-382 DADKK
+382 DSDKK

-542 ATKDIISA
+542 GTKDIISA

-649 AAVDAANFTGSFNP
+649 VAVDAANFTGSFNP

-961 GTNGDSSVFWNN
+961 GTNGDASVFWNN

-1273 VYEAKAN
+1273 VDEAKAN

-1479 KVETGNIPAV
+1479 KVETGNIPSV

-1593 FKAKGT
+1593 LKAKGT

-1677 NMNGIMML
+1677 NMNGLMML

>member
-1 MKDFGKLGNFPC
+1 
-13 NNEISYE
+13 
-20 LRCFLG
+20 
-26 TRRQFMKKN
+26 MKKN

-542 ATKDIISA
+542 GTKDIISA

-673 PVLSDVTTEEN
+673 PVLSDVTTEDN

-961 GTNGDSSVFWNN
+961 GTNGDASVFWNN

-1273 VYEAKAN
+1273 VDEAKAN

-1479 KVETGNIPAV
+1479 KVETGNIPSV

-1593 FKAKGT
+1593 LKAKGT

-1667 PVTRNADGTI
+1667 PVTRNTDGTI
-1677 NMNGIMML
+1677 NMNGLMML

-1757 MILLMASVAAAAGV
+1757 MILLMASVAAVAGV